1 MVVCARWD
9 DAHFAA
15 AVPPPRPRAHD
26 MRLMSFQ
33 CVLCGFP
40 LVLIL
45 FLSLHQSS
53 AQILDTPAD
62 TAAPGEL
69 GYSSDDAAVIP
80 PFSAHHDDEDAPVE
94 DASTAAEV
102 AAPAAPPP
110 RGFAS
115 VSSIPWLQKPCHLN
129 CKKWTIVGSGKITM
143 EEYRTIDSA
152 DGCVAWFSKLRKYMA
167 GNKISLLVSRHAE
180 EREGWSR
187 IPTNTPL
194 CPILHHNSSIVR
206 KNHRFWTGGYLDPI
220 WIYEKYLALSTR
232 EYPDHVATPNTR
244 LFPGCPFCNTA
255 AGNPCAHGS
264 GRNGPSTGAAFV
276 SYLQSASAVERIDTY
291 GMTFG
296 LQEKYG
302 YDFHID
308 FLAPIVRQC
317 CTKCVFHG
325 AQLKREEL
333 FKNVKTNVHAA
344 HSAAVARR
352 DSLRGKLAALRQRP
366 KPWIQHGRR

>member
-1 MVVCARWD
+1 
-9 DAHFAA
+9 
-15 AVPPPRPRAHD
+15 

-53 AQILDTPAD
+53 AQIIDTPAD

-69 GYSSDDAAVIP
+69 GYSSD
-80 PFSAHHDDEDAPVE
+80 DAPVE

-194 CPILHHNSSIVR
+194 QYVPSCTTTHPSCGKI
-206 KNHRFWTGGYLDPI
+206 T
-220 WIYEKYLALSTR
+220 
-232 EYPDHVATPNTR
+232 
-244 LFPGCPFCNTA
+244 
-255 AGNPCAHGS
+255 GS
-264 GRNGPSTGAAFV
+264 GRVDISTPYGFTRSTLRCQRASIQTTSQHQTRASFQAV
-276 SYLQSASAVERIDTY
+276 RSATPRLGTRARTAVEETGRRRARRSSRICRAPARWSASTRTA
-291 GMTFG
+291 
-296 LQEKYG
+296 
-302 YDFHID
+302 
-308 FLAPIVRQC
+308 
-317 CTKCVFHG
+317 
-325 AQLKREEL
+325 
-333 FKNVKTNVHAA
+333 
-344 HSAAVARR
+344 
-352 DSLRGKLAALRQRP
+352 
-366 KPWIQHGRR
+366 

>member
-1 MVVCARWD
+1 MKASLIELAASRCARMVVCARWD
-9 DAHFAA
+9 DAHFAS

-69 GYSSDDAAVIP
+69 GYSSD
-80 PFSAHHDDEDAPVE
+80 DAPVE

-180 EREGWSR
+180 ERED
-187 IPTNTPL
+187 NF
-194 CPILHHNSSIVR
+194 V
-206 KNHRFWTGGYLDPI
+206 
-220 WIYEKYLALSTR
+220 
-232 EYPDHVATPNTR
+232 
-244 LFPGCPFCNTA
+244 
-255 AGNPCAHGS
+255 
-264 GRNGPSTGAAFV
+264 PS
-276 SYLQSASAVERIDTY
+276 
-291 GMTFG
+291 MTF
-296 LQEKYG
+296 
-302 YDFHID
+302 I
-308 FLAPIVRQC
+308 
-317 CTKCVFHG
+317 
-325 AQLKREEL
+325 
-333 FKNVKTNVHAA
+333 
-344 HSAAVARR
+344 
-352 DSLRGKLAALRQRP
+352 
-366 KPWIQHGRR
+366 